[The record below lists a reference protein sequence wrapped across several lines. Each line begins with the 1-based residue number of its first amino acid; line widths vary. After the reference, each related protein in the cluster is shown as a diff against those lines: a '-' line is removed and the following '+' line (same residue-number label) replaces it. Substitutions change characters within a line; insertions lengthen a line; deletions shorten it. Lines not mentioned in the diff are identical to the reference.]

1 MSCKDFEVIVIGAG
15 HAGCE
20 AAAAS
25 ARIGVKT
32 ALITPSAHNI
42 GQMSCNPS
50 IGGIGKGTIVKEIDA
65 LGGLMGEAIDRAGIH
80 YKMLNQSRGAA
91 VWGPRAQADRN
102 LYQQAMYDLISSQKN
117 LSLIFGKVKD
127 ILINHDAITGL
138 VLEDESQIRAKALVL
153 CTGTFLSAKVYVGDT
168 VRNLGRMGENA
179 SYGISSTLREYA
191 FELGR
196 LFTGTP
202 PRLKAKTIN
211 YSNLETQPGD
221 EIPIPFSYLN
231 TKISVPQ
238 INCHITH
245 TNERTHDIIRNNIH
259 KSGVSLAN
267 ITSKN
272 PRYCPSIQ
280 DKVKRFASKI
290 SHQIFLEPEG
300 LNSDLVYPNGISNSL
315 PIEIQLEFLRTIK
328 GLENVE
334 ITDPG
339 YAVEYDFINPQ
350 ELRPSLET
358 KKIQGLFFAGQING
372 TTGYEEAGGQGIIA
386 GINAAL
392 KVQGKEPFILDRT
405 DAYIGVMIDDLIT
418 QGVAEPYRMFTSRSE
433 YRLLLRQDNA
443 DQRLSKLGKT
453 VGCLNDNR
461 IAAFESKM
469 QKLDTLRNQMQ
480 STKVSNLEISD
491 TLKVRAKKTLYQLL
505 SLQECSTKIIKT
517 LIPDFKEEDD
527 VLLENL
533 NVEAKY
539 SSYIERQEKEIVWF
553 KKEEQCYIPQETN
566 FSAIDS
572 ISTELK
578 EKLMKIR
585 PSTIREAKQIQGMT
599 PAGVLALLVYIKSCK
614 KNVKARI
621 KN

>member
-20 AAAAS
+20 AASAS
-25 ARIGVKT
+25 ARMGAKT
-32 ALITPSAHNI
+32 ALITPSASNL

-91 VWGPRAQADRN
+91 VWGPRAQADRK
-102 LYQQAMYDLISSQKN
+102 LYQQAMWHLISAQKN
-117 LSLIFGKVKD
+117 LSLIFGKVKN
-127 ILINHDAITGL
+127 LCINNDAITGL
-138 VLEDESQIRAKALVL
+138 ILEDESQISAKAVVL
-153 CTGTFLSAKVYVGDT
+153 CTGTFLSAKVYIGDT
-168 VRNLGRMGENA
+168 VRHLGRMGENA
-179 SYGISSTLREYA
+179 SYGISNTLREYE

-202 PRLKAKTIN
+202 PRLKTKTIN
-211 YSNLETQPGD
+211 YTNLETQPGD
-221 EIPIPFSYLN
+221 DIPIPFSYLN

-238 INCHITH
+238 INCHITY
-245 TNERTHDIIRNNIH
+245 TNERTHDIIRSNIH

-280 DKVKRFASKI
+280 DKVTRFASKI

-358 KKIQGLFFAGQING
+358 KKVQGLFFAGQING

-453 VGCLNDNR
+453 IGCLNDNR

-480 STKVSNLEISD
+480 ATKVSNLEISD

-517 LIPDFKEEDD
+517 LIPDFQEEDD

-533 NVEAKY
+533 NIEAKY

-578 EKLMKIR
+578 EKLIRIR

-614 KNVKARI
+614 KNVKVRI
-621 KN
+621 KK